1 MEALLEKE
9 GRVENWNDDWLDE
22 LSRRMDAGF
31 ERTATKAELGATR
44 EELKGRFDKV
54 DHQLAL
60 VDNQLARINDRI
72 DKLGYTI
79 LRIFG
84 AFAATI
90 AAAVIGKAVL

>member
-9 GRVENWNDDWLDE
+9 GNVERWNDDRLDE

-31 ERTATKAELGATR
+31 ERAATKAELGATR

-54 DHQLAL
+54 D
-60 VDNQLARINDRI
+60 NQLTRINDRI

-79 LRIFG
+79 LGVFG
-84 AFAATI
+84 AFAAPI